1 MPQYMLDRLRPS
13 LTESEL
19 PHLYYTLKDHKIEE
33 PLRPIVSGIKS
44 PLAKIS
50 SFLDKNIRP
59 LFDKHTP
66 YTLSNS
72 IKFLQHLKRF
82 QTTSEMNIYT
92 FDIVDLYTMIPQK
105 ESVLVVCEF
114 LGRQGYKKVRG
125 LSINTIKSLFLHVLE
140 SSYFVLQ
147 LSGKDPKFYKQIRR
161 GAMGSACTQVLAD
174 ILPSEKIELLSEL
187 NKKKDP
193 NIKITREGGKTVDYL
208 DVTTTIEMPN
218 FRTTVFRKFAAQPY
232 VLPFHSSH
240 PRHIIRNIPYTLT
253 LRAAQNFGAR
263 FHQIW
268 QEIFEG
274 TPLDNIPVIYANRVT
289 DSLRHLLVKKRPSK
303 EAIRLLPTSSEE

>member
-174 ILPSEKIELLSEL
+174 MY
-187 NKKKDP
+187 
-193 NIKITREGGKTVDYL
+193 V
-208 DVTTTIEMPN
+208 
-218 FRTTVFRKFAAQPY
+218 RK
-232 VLPFHSSH
+232 
-240 PRHIIRNIPYTLT
+240 
-253 LRAAQNFGAR
+253 
-263 FHQIW
+263 W
-268 QEIFEG
+268 
-274 TPLDNIPVIYANRVT
+274 
-289 DSLRHLLVKKRPSK
+289 
-303 EAIRLLPTSSEE
+303 EETFVQ